1 MSLRIIYGKSGT
13 GKSTYIFNEIADRI
27 KKGEDKIYIITPEQF
42 SFTAEKKLLD
52 TIESSS
58 VISAEVLTFARM
70 AYRVLKETGSATL
83 TNLSSSGKSMLIY
96 NILSKEK
103 DNLKFIG
110 KSSENI
116 DMIGTQITEFK
127 KHGIT
132 PENLKNVMESTED
145 KYLKSKLNDMF
156 NVYEKYA
163 EEISSRYID
172 ENDNLTLLAER
183 LELVHDFE
191 NATIYIDEFVGFTMQ
206 EYEIIKKLLRVA
218 KEVNITVCTN
228 DTALSEN
235 KDTDIFYSN
244 KQTLD
249 RLFNLAKNEG
259 VQIEN
264 SVLLEAEHRFKNGE
278 LSHLEQNIYAFPY
291 KKYTGEIENIALF
304 LAKNQYSEIEELAK
318 EIVKLVRDKNYRYKD
333 ISVITKDLEGYSN
346 LCKVIF
352 AKYNIPVF
360 IDEKKDL
367 SQNVLVQYILSL
379 INIFSK
385 NWSANSVLEYI
396 KTDLIDDVDEFD
408 IWKLENYVL
417 RWGIKGSKWYNGDW
431 VFYEE
436 TEEEQEKILH
446 IREKIIKPLLDFK
459 NDLARHKSIESIT
472 KRLYEFL
479 MENNINT
486 KIEEKI
492 VELEDIGEIEKA
504 KEYETSYKIII
515 EVLDDIVSVLGD
527 EKVTFEK
534 YAEILK
540 IGLGNSGLGK
550 IPGTQDE
557 VTVGDVDRSRS
568 HKVKAVFIIGLNDGM
583 FPNVNKNEGFFNDQD
598 RELLKQ
604 KGAELAK
611 GTLEKLYDD
620 NFNIYKAF
628 STAEEKIYL
637 SYSSSDLEGKSLRP
651 SILVNRVKKIFP
663 KLEER
668 SDVVKTQS
676 EVITQMST
684 FEELLQKLSEF
695 RDGEEIEEEWFAIYN
710 YYANSE
716 EWKDKL
722 KNSLKALNYNIET
735 EKIDTENIQKL
746 YGDTLKTS
754 VSRLEQYRSC
764 PFSYY
769 LKYGLNLSERQ
780 EFKVQALDT
789 GSFMHDVID
798 SFFDKLQERDIKI
811 KGLEQEDI
819 DKIVDEIINEKL
831 SLKKNYIFTS
841 IPKYI
846 GLANRLRKVIKKS
859 MKYIIDSLKYSD
871 FEVMGHE
878 MEFKNGK
885 EYPAIQIS
893 LDNGKRVEV
902 TGKIDRIDIAKAPD
916 GNYIRIIDY
925 KSSAKDINLNE
936 VVAGLQIQLLTYLDA
951 VCSIEDLIP
960 AGAFYF
966 NLIDPS
972 IKATKQLDEQ
982 KIEDEIR
989 KQFKMKGLILADVD
1003 IVKKMDK
1010 TLETGNSNIVPAYIN
1025 KDGNLANRASTITR
1039 QQFENLQKYTNKI
1052 IKQISNEILTGD
1064 ISVKPYY
1071 KLKQGKTPCEYCKY
1085 KSICNF
1091 NTGICKRE
1099 FRFVGNEGKE
1109 QILEEIG
1116 K

>member
-206 EYEIIKKLLRVA
+206 EYEIIKKLLRVT